1 MYCLTGWEAG
11 SRIGASRLR
20 KAASAVRTTSSSSWK
35 PGSRTVRRRVVNIEL
50 PAATMVMRSASPS
63 CPTSDSTIAA
73 SGSRRAGILGAHM
86 PGVDAASG
94 RRVAVVFGGE
104 SVEHEVSVI
113 TAMQVIA
120 ALGAT
125 SHQVVPLYVTKA
137 GRWLT
142 GSALTSVDTFRDL
155 EALERL
161 AEPAWLSVDPAQPG
175 VVVAPG
181 RRRGLLGSRPTEA
194 RTVPVD
200 VVLPVTH
207 GGSGENGAL
216 QGLLEMAGLP
226 YAGSGVAASAVCM
239 DKPLAKTVLR
249 AAGLPVLPDVV
260 VDRAKLASGRD
271 GALAEIE
278 SRVGYPAFVKPTGL
292 GSSIAAGPAADR
304 EELASRLE
312 VAALYGARVMVEPAQ
327 AGAMEVN
334 CAVLGDESS
343 ARASVCEQPL
353 SEGMLTYRDKYA
365 AGGKGA
371 KDSGMQSSRRVIPA
385 PLPDELTEAVR
396 DAAVRAFQ
404 AVGAAGVARIDLFVD
419 PAAGTFHVNEINT
432 IPGSLAF
439 YLWEP
444 AGLAFPALLEDLI
457 RLALARH
464 EEAAR
469 SVRSIPSWLLEAGA
483 AGAKTVEGA
492 KLVPTDR

>member
-1 MYCLTGWEAG
+1 M
-11 SRIGASRLR
+11 
-20 KAASAVRTTSSSSWK
+20 
-35 PGSRTVRRRVVNIEL
+35 
-50 PAATMVMRSASPS
+50 
-63 CPTSDSTIAA
+63 
-73 SGSRRAGILGAHM
+73 
-86 PGVDAASG
+86 ASG

-113 TAMQVIA
+113 TAMQAIA

-125 SHQVVPLYVTKA
+125 SHEVVPLYVTKA

-142 GSALTSVDTFRDL
+142 GAALTSVDAFRDL
-155 EALERL
+155 EALERV
-161 AEPAWLSVDPAQPG
+161 AEPVWLSVDPAQPG

-260 VDRAKLASGRD
+260 VDRARLASNRD
-271 GALAEIE
+271 SVLAEIE
-278 SRVGYPAFVKPTGL
+278 ERIGYPAFVKPAGL

-304 EELASRLE
+304 DELASRLE
-312 VAALYGARVMVEPAQ
+312 VAALYDRRAMVEPSQ

-334 CAVLGDESS
+334 CSVLGDGSS

-353 SEGMLTYRDKYA
+353 SEGMLTYQDKYA
-365 AGGKGA
+365 PGGEGA
-371 KDSGMQSSRRVIPA
+371 KDSGMQSARRVIPA
-385 PLPDELTEAVR
+385 PLPDELTVAIR
-396 DAAVRAFQ
+396 DAAVRAC
-404 AVGAAGVARIDLFVD
+404 GAAGACGVARVDFFVE

-444 AGLAFPALLEDLI
+444 AGLAFPALLEELI

-464 EEAAR
+464 AEAGRTA
-469 SVRSIPSWLLEAGA
+469 RSIPSWLLGAGA
-483 AGAKTVEGA
+483 AGAKAGGRA
-492 KLVPTDR
+492 KLASTGPPRA

>member
-1 MYCLTGWEAG
+1 
-11 SRIGASRLR
+11 
-20 KAASAVRTTSSSSWK
+20 
-35 PGSRTVRRRVVNIEL
+35 
-50 PAATMVMRSASPS
+50 
-63 CPTSDSTIAA
+63 
-73 SGSRRAGILGAHM
+73 M
-86 PGVDAASG
+86 PGVTTASG

-125 SHQVVPLYVTKA
+125 SHEVVPLYISKA

-142 GSALTSVDTFRDL
+142 GSMLTSVDSFRDL
-155 EALERL
+155 DELHRV
-161 AEPAWLSVDPAQPG
+161 AEPVWLSVDPAQPG

-181 RRRGLLGSRPTEA
+181 RRRTWLGARPADA

-207 GGSGENGAL
+207 GGAGENGAL

-260 VDRAKLASGRD
+260 AGRARLAAGRD
-271 GALAEIE
+271 DLLAEIE
-278 SRVGYPAFVKPTGL
+278 DRIGYPAFVKPVGL
-292 GSSIAAGPAADR
+292 GSSIAAGAAGDR
-304 EELASRLE
+304 EELVSRLE
-312 VAALYGARVMVEPAQ
+312 VAALYDGRLMIESAQTGAT
-327 AGAMEVN
+327 EVN
-334 CAVLGDESS
+334 CAVLGDASS
-343 ARASVCEQPL
+343 ARPSVCEQPL
-353 SEGMLTYRDKYA
+353 SEGMLTYQDKYA
-365 AGGKGA
+365 AGGKG
-371 KDSGMQSSRRVIPA
+371 KGKGMQSARRLIPA
-385 PLPDELTEAVR
+385 PIGDELTAAVQ

-404 AVGAAGVARIDLFVD
+404 AVGAAGVARVDLFVD
-419 PAAGTFHVNEINT
+419 PASGTLHVNEINT

-444 AGLAFPALLEDLI
+444 AGLSFPALLEELI
-457 RLALARH
+457 GLAGERH
-464 EEAAR
+464 AEAAM
-469 SVRSIPSWLLEAGA
+469 SERSIPSWLLASGA
-483 AGAKTVEGA
+483 SGA
-492 KLVPTDR
+492 KLAGSPVGADARG